1 MLFSTIK
8 CQDGEEEM
16 DLDTEAQGGSEN
28 GKKSREMEF
37 GPGVTVN
44 FLKHD
49 TKQRS
54 GARRVRFARTNGYL
68 DHDSS
73 FGMQVLNGVNTTA
86 C

>member
-1 MLFSTIK
+1 MLFSTIT
-8 CQDGEEEM
+8 CQEGEEEM
-16 DLDTEAQGGSEN
+16 DFDTNTNFEN
-28 GKKSREMEF
+28 GKKLREMEF

-44 FLKHD
+44 FLEHD
-49 TKQRS
+49 TKQRN